1 MESSCKKCGNS
12 KIVKNGKSRNGE
24 QRYLCKQCNYSFQLV
39 FHYTSYRIGDF
50 EIIQLTKEGCGIRS
64 TARILGI
71 SPSTV
76 LRRILVISRK
86 IQRPYCI
93 QKGKV
98 YEVDELFTYVG
109 NKNNR
114 VCIAYSFY
122 PSTGEIINFI
132 VGRRNKS
139 NLLKVISTLLLSEAK
154 QIFTDKLNIYK
165 DLIPGEIHSTKN
177 RGINHIERPAPER
190 ITCWMRSILRVAIIR
205 TSFIFK

>member
-109 NKNNR
+109 NKKNR

-139 NLLKVISTLLLSEAK
+139 IELFSNKVIFQKINYIHQNPVEDTSTCSASS
-154 QIFTDKLNIYK
+154 II
-165 DLIPGEIHSTKN
+165 G
-177 RGINHIERPAPER
+177 RR
-190 ITCWMRSILRVAIIR
+190 I
-205 TSFIFK
+205 